1 MINRIK
7 EFWANSTNRRRII
20 IFTGIVLSLVI
31 LFSSLYYLHKQ
42 QKRMQQEVQLK
53 VQFMEE
59 KNMLRDELDD
69 LIDEHDDLLDEYGG
83 LNEQLDEKDSLI
95 QEQITE
101 IRDLIRTKSD
111 LKEARRKI
119 ETLKSIS
126 KKYIA
131 NIDSLLV
138 LNEQLTIEKDS
149 IISVNKDINWRN
161 YKLNKQNEQLA
172 ETVNK
177 GSILQLDNIEVEA
190 IKYKMTGREVST
202 KQAKK
207 TQKIRVCFSVLAN
220 PITKAEPKTVY
231 MHLINNNGIVI
242 TGNKDVSITILDN
255 QVICTDSSEFNY
267 ENIEMTHCFEWERV
281 HILAAGYYLV
291 NLIIEEKV
299 ALQTTL
305 KLK

>member
-1 MINRIK
+1 MVFVSKLKCIVFFLIIGTLAVLMILGVSYLLLFLQKK
-7 EFWANSTNRRRII
+7 EMQ
-20 IFTGIVLSLVI
+20 
-31 LFSSLYYLHKQ
+31 KQ
-42 QKRMQQEVQLK
+42 MQLK
-53 VQFMEE
+53 VQFIEQ

-69 LIDEHDDLLDEYGG
+69 IIDEHDDLLDEYGE
-83 LNEQLDEKDSLI
+83 LNEQLQEKDSLI
-95 QEQITE
+95 QEQIAE
-101 IRDLIRTKSD
+101 IRNLIRTKRD
-111 LKEARRKI
+111 LKEARIKI
-119 ETLKSIS
+119 ETLKSIP

-138 LNEQLTIEKDS
+138 INEQLTIEKDS
-149 IISVNKDINWRN
+149 VISVNKDINWRN
-161 YKLNKQNEQLA
+161 YKLNKQNKKLA

-177 GSILQLDNIEVEA
+177 GSVLQLDNIEVEA
-190 IKYKMTGREVST
+190 IKYKITGNEVPT

-220 PITKAEPKTVY
+220 PITKSELKTVY
-231 MHLINNNGIVI
+231 MQLIDNNGRVIV
-242 TGNKDVSITILDN
+242 GNKDVRVTISDN

-281 HILAAGYYLV
+281 HMLAAGYYLV